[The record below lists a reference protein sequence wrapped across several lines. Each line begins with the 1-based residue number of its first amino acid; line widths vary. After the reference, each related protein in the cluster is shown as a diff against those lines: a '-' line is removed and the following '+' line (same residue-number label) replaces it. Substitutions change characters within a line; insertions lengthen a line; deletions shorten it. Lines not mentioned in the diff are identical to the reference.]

1 MTIKNPFLKL
11 DQQMVG
17 DVYTSS
23 EVMDNL
29 TVLTDDFGSRFGGTE
44 GEQLAAE
51 FMKAKLEEY
60 GLQNVHLEPIE
71 YIGWRRGEV
80 KFEIFSPVQKEL
92 SCITLPHSP
101 PANIEGEIIDLKDGA
116 PEDFDKKANDIKG
129 KIVLTTS
136 EVSPKGSQRW
146 VHRMEKSGRATMAG
160 AIGFIFVNHYPGY
173 GPATG
178 GIGHLDGGSL
188 IPGISL
194 SWEDGTYIQR
204 LMKRYGEVKVR
215 LKSTDEIVPMISWNV
230 IGDLPGTTK
239 VEEVIMM
246 GCHYDGH
253 DISQGAGDPASGAV
267 ALLEAARVLAKYG
280 PQPGGKFERTIRF
293 ALWGVEEIGLI
304 GSTQHVARHKAE
316 LDKLRFYLNMD
327 GAGNIPEKGIVL
339 NEWPELEPVLARWSE
354 EMALPFGLKQS
365 VSAFSDHYPFLL
377 AGVPTGSIGRIGKA
391 REGRGYGHT
400 RYDTL
405 DKIEIRSLREA
416 AVLAARLSVRMAQAA
431 EWPVSRRDEAAVKA
445 AVDNPDNQETAAFFA
460 TLDEYYRAALAKKG
474 D

>member
-1 MTIKNPFLKL
+1 MTTKNPFLKL

-60 GLQNVHLEPIE
+60 GLQNVHLEPVE
-71 YIGWRRGEV
+71 YVGWRRGEV
-80 KFEIFSPVQKEL
+80 TLEIFSPIQKQL
-92 SCITLPHSP
+92 PCITLPHSP
-101 PANIEGEIIDLKDGA
+101 PTDIEGAIIDLQDGA
-116 PEDFDKKANDIKG
+116 PENFDKKADEIKG

-136 EVSPKGSQRW
+136 EVNPKGSKRW

-204 LMKRYGEVKVR
+204 LLKRYGEVKVR
-215 LKSTDEIVPMISWNV
+215 LKSTDEIMPMTSWNV
-230 IGDLPGTTK
+230 IGDLPGKTDEF
-239 VEEVIMM
+239 VMM
-246 GCHYDGH
+246 GSHYDGH

-267 ALLEAARVLAKYG
+267 AVLEAARVLAKHG
-280 PQPGGKFERTIRF
+280 SGKFDRTIRF

-304 GSTQHVARHKAE
+304 GSTQHVAQHEAE

-327 GAGNIPEKGIVL
+327 GAGNIPDKGIVL
-339 NEWPELEPVLARWSE
+339 NEWPALEPILAQWSE
-354 EMALPFGLKQS
+354 EMALPFGVKQS

-377 AGVPTGSIGRIGKA
+377 AGVPTGSIGRFGKT
-391 REGRGYGHT
+391 RDGRGYGHT

-416 AVLAARLSVRMAQAA
+416 AVLAARLSVRIAQMG
-431 EWPVSRRDEAAVKA
+431 EWPLSRRDEGAVKT
-445 AVDNPDNQETAAFFA
+445 AVDNIDNQESAAFFA
-460 TLDEYYRAALAKKG
+460 QLDDYYRAALAKKG
-474 D
+474 E

>member
-1 MTIKNPFLKL
+1 MTNKNPFLTL

-29 TVLTDDFGSRFGGTE
+29 TVLTDDFGSRFGGTA
-44 GEQLAAE
+44 GEQMAAE
-51 FMKAKLEEY
+51 FMKAKMEEY

-80 KFEIFSPVQKEL
+80 TFEIFSPVQKEL
-92 SCITLPHSP
+92 PCITLPHSP
-101 PANIEGEIIDLKDGA
+101 PADIEGVIIDLKEGA
-116 PEDFDKKANDIKG
+116 PADFDQKAKEIQG
-129 KIVLTTS
+129 KIVMTTS
-136 EVSPKGSQRW
+136 EVNPKGSKRW
-146 VHRMEKSGRATMAG
+146 VHRSEKSGRATMAG

-194 SWEDGTYIQR
+194 SWEDGTYVQR
-204 LMKRYGEVKVR
+204 LIKRYGEVKVR
-215 LKSTDEIVPMISWNV
+215 LKSTDEIAPMISWNV
-230 IGDLPGTTK
+230 IGELRGKTD
-239 VEEVIMM
+239 EVIMM

-267 ALLEAARVLAKYG
+267 AVLEAARVLAKYG
-280 PQPGGKFERTIRF
+280 SDFERTIRF
-293 ALWGVEEIGLI
+293 ALWGVEEIGLL
-304 GSTQHVARHKAE
+304 GSTQHVAQHKAE

-327 GAGNIPEKGIVL
+327 GAGSIPKKGIVL
-339 NEWPELEPVLARWSE
+339 NEWPQLEPILAQWSE
-354 EMALPFGLKQS
+354 EMALPFGVKQS
-365 VSAFSDHYPFLL
+365 VNAFSDHYPFLL
-377 AGVPTGSIGRIGKA
+377 EGVPTGSIGGFEKNRS
-391 REGRGYGHT
+391 GRGYGHT

-416 AVLAARLSVRMAQAA
+416 AVLAACLSVRISQMAD
-431 EWPVSRRDEAAVKA
+431 WPVSRRGAEAVKT
-445 AVDNPDNQETAAFFA
+445 AVDNPDNQETAAFMA
-460 TLDEYYRAALAKKG
+460 QLDDYYRTALGEMG

>member
-1 MTIKNPFLKL
+1 MTTKNPFLTL
-11 DQQMVG
+11 DQKLVG

-29 TVLTDDFGSRFGGTE
+29 TMLTDDFGSRFGGTE
-44 GEQLAAE
+44 GERQAAE
-51 FMKAKLEEY
+51 FMKAKLEAY

-80 KFEIFSPVQKEL
+80 TFEIISPVQKVL
-92 SCITLPHSP
+92 DCITLPHSP
-101 PANIEGEIIDLKDGA
+101 PADIEGVIIDLNEGA
-116 PEDFDKKANDIKG
+116 PDDFDNNAEAIRG
-129 KIVLTTS
+129 KIALATS
-136 EVSPKGSQRW
+136 EVTPKGSKRW
-146 VHRMEKSGRATMAG
+146 VHRMEKSGRATIAG

-178 GIGHLDGGSL
+178 GIGHLDGGAL

-204 LMKRYGEVKVR
+204 LIKRHGEVKVR
-215 LKSTDEIVPMISWNV
+215 LTSTDEIAPMISWNV
-230 IGDLPGTTK
+230 LGDLPGK
-239 VEEVIMM
+239 MDEVVMM

-267 ALLEAARVLAKYG
+267 AVLEAARVLAKYG
-280 PQPGGKFERTIRF
+280 EAFERTIRF

-304 GSTQHVARHKAE
+304 GSTQHVAKHEAE

-327 GAGNIPEKGIVL
+327 GAGNILKKGIVL
-339 NEWPELEPVLARWSE
+339 NEWPELEPILAQWSD
-354 EMALPFGLKQS
+354 EMALPFGVKQS

-377 AGVPTGSIGRIGKA
+377 AGVPTGSIGNFEKGRS
-391 REGRGYGHT
+391 GRGYGHT

-405 DKIEIRSLREA
+405 DKIEIHSLREA
-416 AVLAARLSVRMAQAA
+416 AVLAARLSLRISQMAD
-431 EWPVSRRDEAAVKA
+431 WPVFRRDAEAVKT

-460 TLDEYYRAALAKKG
+460 TLDEYYRQALARKG